1 MAAEP
6 GRTRTLLITAGEA
19 SGDQAGA
26 AVVAALR
33 RRHPEW
39 RLLATGGERME
50 AAGAELLVH
59 YRELAV
65 MGFAEVLRR
74 LPALRGRL
82 RALGD
87 LLGAGAIDLF
97 LPVDFPGFNLR
108 LAARARRA
116 GLPVLYFIAPQVW
129 AWGEGRV
136 AALRRD
142 VDRLALIL
150 PFEAEWF
157 AARGVTGEFVGHPL
171 LETPRPLAPAGAT
184 PRLGLLPGSRA
195 QEVERLLRVMLEAA
209 ARLRRA
215 QPALAVELLEAPGLP
230 PAFYERLLAGAPLQ
244 PRRCREASA
253 SFLARQG
260 AAVVASGTATLET
273 AVAGLPMVVV
283 YRTGLLN
290 YQLAR
295 RLVRLERIALA
306 NLVAGEALV
315 PELVQGA
322 LTAEGLA
329 SALAPLFRD
338 GPERAAQQAG
348 FARLRE
354 RLGGP
359 GCGERV
365 AALAEELLDEARA

>member
-6 GRTRTLLITAGEA
+6 RRTRTLLITAGEA

-87 LLGAGAIDLF
+87 LLGAGVIDLF

-129 AWGEGRV
+129 AWGESRV

-150 PFEAEWF
+150 PFEGEWF
-157 AARGVTGEFVGHPL
+157 AARGVAGEFVGHPL
-171 LETPRPLAPAGAT
+171 LESPRPLAPAAAT

-195 QEVERLLRVMLEAA
+195 QEVTRLLGPMLEAA
-209 ARLRRA
+209 ARLKRA

-230 PAFYERLLAGAPLQ
+230 AAFYDRLLRRAPLA
-244 PRRCREASA
+244 PRRCREESA
-253 SFLARQG
+253 GFLARQG

-295 RLVRLERIALA
+295 RLVRIERIALA
-306 NLVAGEALV
+306 NLVAGEDLV

-322 LTAEGLA
+322 LTAERLA
-329 SALAPLFRD
+329 AALTPLLED
-338 GPERAAQQAG
+338 SPERAAQQAG
-348 FARLRE
+348 FERLRE

-365 AALAEELLDEARA
+365 AALAEALLGEARA